1 VKRGRHKPETQ
12 TAHITVQPETPGFLK
27 GHDMITING
36 NDKANKLTGTAWDEQ
51 IFGLG
56 GNDTIEGGGGLDDL
70 FGGEGNDKFL
80 ANSTSAEDFD
90 GGAGKD
96 TIDYSKV
103 LAAPDSYSIID
114 LVFNEAAGL
123 ADGDTY
129 RKIENVTGSAGA
141 DAISGSAGANL
152 ISGAAGEDFLRGR
165 GGKDQL
171 IGGEDG
177 DYFAFGSTSDSGVG
191 AGKRD
196 VIKDY
201 NHAQGDG
208 LDISAI
214 DADVG
219 QGGKQEFTFVGSKAF
234 TAAGQVRSFFEGD
247 HTIVEVSNDGDNAA
261 EMQIE
266 LSGRINLTS
275 ADFVMAS

>member
-1 VKRGRHKPETQ
+1 VKRGRHKSETQ
-12 TAHITVQPETPGFLK
+12 ATHNTVQPKASGLLK

-56 GNDTIEGGGGLDDL
+56 GNDTIEGGGGLDNL

-80 ANSTSAEDFD
+80 ANSTSAEHFD

-129 RKIENVTGSAGA
+129 KKIENVTGSVGA
-141 DAISGSAGANL
+141 DAISGTAGANL
-152 ISGAAGEDFLRGR
+152 LSGAAGIDFLRGR

-171 IGGEDG
+171 VGGADG
-177 DYFAFGSTSDSGVG
+177 DYFAFTATGDSGVG
-191 AGKRD
+191 AAKRD

-201 NHAQGDG
+201 SQAQGDG
-208 LDISAI
+208 LDLSAI

-219 QGGKQEFTFVGSKAF
+219 QSGKQEFAFVGSKAF
-234 TAAGQVRSFFEGD
+234 SAAGQVRSFFDGD
-247 HTIVEVSNDGDNAA
+247 RTIVEVSNDGDNAA

-266 LSGRINLTS
+266 LSGRINLTA
-275 ADFVMAS
+275 ADFVMAA